1 MRFNI
6 LDINSIEYD
15 KILRDLDHDVYHLSD
30 YILAEAKRINAQAEI
45 IHISEGENQFLL
57 PYLLRKCPSLT
68 RPEYS
73 TVCYDAVSPYGYPGF
88 LLSQANPKQ
97 LSFLAG
103 ALQLLIEALRS
114 RQVCSLFVRLH
125 PILNTPL
132 CKQLNHCCIQFGG
145 TTVSINLKL
154 TEAEQWRQVQP
165 SRRTRINRCKR
176 SGCETIISAFL
187 PVHIPLFMD
196 IYQDTMD
203 RLEANESYY
212 FRPDYYEVLAHLNP
226 YFFICI
232 IQQKNQPIC
241 AGLFTEC
248 CGIVQFHLS
257 GTKTEFL
264 PLSPSSLMLD
274 EVRLWA
280 KARGNY
286 IFHLGGG
293 LGSHEDSL
301 FQFKA
306 SFSQQRHEFCT
317 LRLITDLERYQ
328 NLVQTA
334 AKQAEIPPEELLKT
348 DFFPAYRFL
357 DR

>member
-1 MRFNI
+1 
-6 LDINSIEYD
+6 
-15 KILRDLDHDVYHLSD
+15 
-30 YILAEAKRINAQAEI
+30 
-45 IHISEGENQFLL
+45 
-57 PYLLRKCPSLT
+57 
-68 RPEYS
+68 
-73 TVCYDAVSPYGYPGF
+73 
-88 LLSQANPKQ
+88 
-97 LSFLAG
+97 
-103 ALQLLIEALRS
+103 
-114 RQVCSLFVRLH
+114 
-125 PILNTPL
+125 
-132 CKQLNHCCIQFGG
+132 
-145 TTVSINLKL
+145 
-154 TEAEQWRQVQP
+154 
-165 SRRTRINRCKR
+165 
-176 SGCETIISAFL
+176 
-187 PVHIPLFMD
+187 MD

-203 RLEANESYY
+203 RLEAKESYY
-212 FRPDYYEVLAHLNP
+212 FRPDYYEVLARLNP

-232 IQQKNQPIC
+232 IQQENQPIC

-257 GTKTEFL
+257 GTKAEFL

-293 LGSHEDSL
+293 LGSQEDGL

-317 LRLITDLERYQ
+317 LRLITDPERYQ
-328 NLVQTA
+328 NLVQTTA
-334 AKQAEIPPEELLKT
+334 QQAEMPTEELLKT